1 MAEQR
6 KRLSVGLLKKNESN
20 KMEDYMEMAVDG
32 GCLVLGNLGKNF

>member
-20 KMEDYMEMAVDG
+20 KMEDYMEMAVNG
-32 GCLVLGNLGKNF
+32 EGLVLGNLGKNF